1 MGAEDMSARA
11 RATASSAYAYS
22 RDTVDRVVDPATRQR
37 YYDKSVDLAKTRP
50 ILTSLILFNLV
61 FSFIPVVFF
70 LSFTVST
77 LCFALISALC
87 FTFFWVGI
95 GLCVL
100 VPVLF
105 FTVSIG
111 VLAWL
116 WALSAFFASRYIYS
130 LVSTPSSGPQK
141 NGFPSDEGQ
150 QDDLDTKLK
159 TEASDYK
166 Q

>member
-1 MGAEDMSARA
+1 M
-11 RATASSAYAYS
+11 TTLTN
-22 RDTVDRVVDPATRQR
+22 DTQ
-37 YYDKSVDLAKTRP
+37 SF
-50 ILTSLILFNLV
+50 ILFNLV

-70 LSFTVST
+70 LSFAVST

-87 FTFFWVGI
+87 FTFFWVGV

-111 VLAWL
+111 VLAWI

-130 LVSTPSSGPQK
+130 LMNAQPAGPQK
-141 NGFPSDEGQ
+141 NGYSSDDKTIIFPKQGQ
-150 QDDLDTKLK
+150 QGDLGTKIK